1 MNTLHVIAAIFTVT
15 SSSVEA
21 FSPSSSSSPPL
32 ATRTIPQHKLIA
44 TKASSDSDSLES
56 FEPLGLSNDLLEV
69 TKRTGWEVPTPI
81 QSLSI
86 PAILEMDESDTS
98 RSLWCEAPTGSGKTG
113 AFTLPLLQIL
123 MDQNRPNASG
133 NAIGGEGVVS
143 TLILC
148 PTRELAAQT
157 GRVVQSLVSHLP
169 KKHRSIYVDVIH
181 GGVPI
186 DSQVA
191 RLARRRKGGQ
201 NVDFLIATPGRLVD
215 VLKRKDKLDGD
226 PTLSALERRIMDAF
240 DEKSVKGRDE
250 LGKRRGKGKRG
261 RPVASSLT
269 LNDIQEMDLD
279 RIDDDGRSSLD
290 EMLKQ
295 LNYLVLDEAD
305 RLLGGAFKDEMDELL
320 SLFPPKGETE
330 LKTLLF
336 SATFPE
342 HVEERVDRIL
352 SRVSLGVPLRVSTSA
367 AMMQRV
373 QSDDEDESFGLDSQL
388 SNRQKKHLAR
398 TTPIQSVAKDS
409 APNIQHRAIRINER
423 DRTQA
428 LRHLLGENNEEWDR
442 VLVFVATRYTAEHVS
457 RKLRRYDIGCQELHG
472 KLDQEARERRL
483 KSFSTG
489 KTQVLVSTDLAAR
502 GIDVAG
508 LPVVINYDLP
518 RSAADFTHRNG
529 RTGRAGE
536 NGVSISFITPKKES
550 HFDFIEKREMHGE
563 KIERE
568 VLPEFALDE
577 STWEI
582 EAKAETISIPGA
594 VHSSKG
600 LEHDKIFGGVKGRRK
615 SKKDKL
621 REAAAKAAQG
631 QDLSM

>member
-1 MNTLHVIAAIFTVT
+1 MKKSLHVIAATIFTVT
-15 SSSVEA
+15 SSVGA
-21 FSPSSSSSPPL
+21 FSPLSSSSPLL
-32 ATRTIPQHKLIA
+32 ATRKLPQHKLIA
-44 TKASSDSDSLES
+44 TKASSGSDSLES

-69 TKRTGWEVPTPI
+69 TKRTGWEIPTPI

-98 RSLWCEAPTGSGKTG
+98 KSLWCEAPTGSGKTG
-113 AFTLPLLQIL
+113 GFTLPLLQIL
-123 MDQNRPNASG
+123 IDQNKPSASG
-133 NAIGGEGVVS
+133 NAINGEGVVS

-215 VLKRKDKLDGD
+215 VLKRKDKLDDD

-240 DEKSVKGRDE
+240 DEKSAKGRDE
-250 LGKRRGKGKRG
+250 PGKRRGKGKRG

-373 QSDDEDESFGLDSQL
+373 QSDDEDESFGLDTQL

-457 RKLRRYDIGCQELHG
+457 RKLRRYDVKCQELHG

-529 RTGRAGE
+529 RTGRAGQ

-550 HFDFIEKREMHGE
+550 HFDLIEKREMHGE

-568 VLPEFALDE
+568 VLPQFALDE

-631 QDLSM
+631 QDL